1 MIAAKEH
8 HQPMSRYR
16 YLFAAAVALPALAG
30 WAGQPKPPDAEA
42 AIKQLL
48 KAGPDAAEAAKARAA
63 VDALVAAGPK
73 ALPAILAAIP
83 SDDVVKAN
91 WLRAAF
97 GRIVADASKGK
108 QDLPTD
114 ELLAFARDEK
124 KVGRARRLALEAV
137 ERMKPGTTAKL
148 LDGWLS
154 DPEFGADAIAVRT
167 EQAAALEKDDKQG
180 AIKLYREAFDAARD
194 FQQCLALARS
204 LAALGEKAD
213 PLPRLGV
220 VREWSVLGPFDDPD
234 EKGYAKAYPPEKG
247 IDLKASYDGKAGKIA
262 WKAFASDAPDGR
274 VDLGKAV
281 AKEEGA
287 VAYAHAVL
295 TSPKDQEVEVRAG
308 GDDNLAVWVNG
319 AKVID
324 HPTYRSHLRI
334 DWHRAR
340 VKLKAGENVILV
352 KVCQC
357 SAPKEKAPGPPNKWE
372 FHLRVVDAEGRGI
385 TSPEPKK

>member
-1 MIAAKEH
+1 M
-8 HQPMSRYR
+8 YR
-16 YLFAAAVALPALAG
+16 SFILLVVSGSALAA
-30 WAGQPKPPDAEA
+30 WADESKPLDPDA

-48 KAGPDAAEAAKARAA
+48 TTGPDAAGADKARKA

-73 ALPAILAAIP
+73 VLPAILAAIP
-83 SDDVVKAN
+83 DDVVKAN

-97 GRIVADASKGK
+97 GRIVADALKGK

-114 ELLAFARDEK
+114 ELLAFAKDAK

-137 ERMKPGTTAKL
+137 ERVKPGTTAKL

-154 DPEFGADAIAVRT
+154 DPEFGADAVAVRT
-167 EQAAALEKDDKQG
+167 EQAAALEKDDRPA

-194 FQQCLALARS
+194 FKQSLSLARN
-204 LAALGEKAD
+204 LGALGEKVD

-234 EKGYAKAYPPEKG
+234 EKGYAKPFPPEKG
-247 IDLKASYDGKAGKIA
+247 IDLKATYDGKSGKIA
-262 WKAFASDAPDGR
+262 WKAFVSDAPDGR

-281 AKEEGA
+281 GKEEGA
-287 VAYAHAVL
+287 VAYARAVL
-295 TSPKDQEVEVRAG
+295 TSPKDQEIEVRAG

-319 AKVID
+319 TKVID

-334 DWHRAR
+334 DWHRAK
-340 VKLKAGENVILV
+340 VKLKAGQNTILV

-357 SAPKEKAPGPPNKWE
+357 PAPKEKAPGPPAKWE
-372 FHLRVVDAEGRGI
+372 FHLRIVDTEGRGVPMP
-385 TSPEPKK
+385 SAPPELKK